1 MDTEVNGW
9 MDGEVKGTGFSLATC
24 LQLSRDGLAFSAIS
38 ASYFMGQMTFQ
49 LHSGQGDIQVLGA
62 QGENHIPHACY
73 DTKTWGREPPQAL
86 EAANSKF
93 LFRT

>member
-1 MDTEVNGW
+1 
-9 MDGEVKGTGFSLATC
+9 MDGWRGEGHWFLSGHLSPAEQGRISLFGNQC
-24 LQLSRDGLAFSAIS
+24 KLLHGPNDIS
-38 ASYFMGQMTFQ
+38 AAQWPR
-49 LHSGQGDIQVLGA
+49 DIQVLGA